1 MYDLKLDNTG
11 DLEISEA
18 GDVMLTES
26 VRQAVQIRLRWLAGE
41 WRFFPE
47 AGVPYFESI
56 MVKRPDIEGIKQIL
70 RKEIMEVD
78 GMEDVRNLEI
88 SIDHRNRVAAIT
100 FDGTADGE
108 NFSEEVL
115 ISV

>member
-47 AGVPYFESI
+47 A
-56 MVKRPDIEGIKQIL
+56 DIEGIKQIL